1 MNQII
6 ELTISPAGET
16 KLETKGFVSP
26 SCRDTSRFLEQA
38 LGASGEEQFTAE
50 FHQQQQANQSARQ
63 QQ

>member
-38 LGASGEEQFTAE
+38 LGVAGKEQLTAE
-50 FHQQQQANQSARQ
+50 FYQTESNQSARQ